1 MRHVDL
7 EVVEFFLV
15 VLVLGGVGVG
25 VGVSPRPL
33 CEAEEVVVGGAV
45 EAQHVLRGGGHAAEA
60 HHLRGAGQVLWDG
73 RRASESVL
81 CSRHYTARM

>member
-1 MRHVDL
+1 MRHVNL
-7 EVVEFFLV
+7 EVVEFFRI
-15 VLVLGGVGVG
+15 VLVLGVGVA

-60 HHLRGAGQVLWDG
+60 HHLREAGRVLYLGWMEDG
-73 RRASESVL
+73 PL
-81 CSRHYTARM
+81 FT

>member
-7 EVVEFFLV
+7 EVVEIFR
-15 VLVLGGVGVG
+15 VLVLGAGVA

-45 EAQHVLRGGGHAAEA
+45 EAQHVLRGGRHAAEA
-60 HHLRGAGQVLWDG
+60 HHLREAGQVLYLGWMEDG
-73 RRASESVL
+73 PL
-81 CSRHYTARM
+81 FT

>member
-1 MRHVDL
+1 MKNSKSMRNVGL
-7 EVVEFFLV
+7 EVVEFFR
-15 VLVLGGVGVG
+15 VLVLGVGVG

-73 RRASESVL
+73 RRASEADIL
-81 CSRHYTARM
+81 

>member
-1 MRHVDL
+1 MRHVNL
-7 EVVEFFLV
+7 EVVEFIR
-15 VLVLGGVGVG
+15 VLVLGAGVA

-60 HHLRGAGQVLWDG
+60 HHLRGQDKFCIWDG
-73 RRASESVL
+73 WKTGL
-81 CSRHYTARM
+81 CSRDNTACM